1 MQELQCFVGRTNTT
15 SFQTQTAQKQ
25 AQNSIQVGWMQETK
39 RRQNKVLKSKKLKQI
54 VLGSLVKLK
63 E

>member
-25 AQNSIQVGWMQETK
+25 VQNSMCAAVDAE
-39 RRQNKVLKSKKLKQI
+39 RN
-54 VLGSLVKLK
+54 
-63 E
+63 